1 MRLTHI
7 FVGIF
12 VFVLFGI
19 IIMDTAMK
27 LNDEYGTTTDDD
39 FMQLYQNITQSEDD
53 LSELIGEGIAAD
65 APGGI
70 TSTNLEDSTD
80 YEGGVI
86 RSSWKALSKIP
97 SIFLVFKRMSG
108 VLISKLGINPL
119 FFSVGFGIFVI
130 VITFILI
137 SSILR
142 HRL

>member
-12 VFVLFGI
+12 IFVLFGI
-19 IIMDTAMK
+19 VIMDSAK
-27 LNDEYGTTTDDD
+27 ELNEAYNTTNDDE
-39 FMQLYQNITQSEDD
+39 FMALYNNLTQSKDD
-53 LSELIGEGIAAD
+53 MSDLIGEDIASD

-70 TSTNLEDSTD
+70 TSTNLEDSSD

-97 SIFLVFKRMSG
+97 SIFIVFKRM
-108 VLISKLGINPL
+108 LMAISSSLGLNPI
-119 FFSVGFGIFVI
+119 FFNVIFGIFVV
-130 VITFILI
+130 VIAFILI